1 MTKSAKNSARAGN
14 GGKGSKNST
23 LSAGV
28 KAFSAA
34 RMVQKKGS
42 WRCHGVKNASKAAP
56 AAKKQPKFYP
66 AEDVRV
72 KKPRRFA
79 VNAPKVRD
87 SITPGTVLILLS
99 GRHRGKR
106 VVFLEAEAKT
116 GLLVV
121 SGPYKINGV
130 PLRKVNQAFVIATST
145 KVDVSGVPAV
155 DFSIF
160 EKVAQKDED
169 GDEEEFFQQNAKPVV
184 LSPAFL
190 AAQAKTDSTLLS
202 AIKKVPSLKQ

>member
-1 MTKSAKNSARAGN
+1 MTG
-14 GGKGSKNST
+14 
-23 LSAGV
+23 GV

-42 WRCHGVKNASKAAP
+42 WRCHGKKNASTKAAP
-56 AAKKQPKFYP
+56 AATKQAKFYP
-66 AEDVRV
+66 AEDVRTA
-72 KKPRRFA
+72 KPRRFV
-79 VNAPKVRD
+79 VNAPKIRA

-106 VVFLEAEAKT
+106 VVFLESEPST

-121 SGPYKINGV
+121 TGPYKINGV

-145 KVDVSGVPAV
+145 KVNVSGVPAI

-160 EKVAQKDED
+160 TKVRAEKAGDDEA
-169 GDEEEFFQQNAKPVV
+169 EFFQQNAEPVV
-184 LSPAFL
+184 LPAAFL
-190 AAQAKTDSTLLS
+190 AAQKATDATLLA
-202 AIKKVPSLKQ
+202 AIKKVPLLKGYLNAKFSLTNGQFPHLMKF